1 MHPRRQEIFPFPFL
15 SNYKL
20 NSLWDEQNCYL
31 YNIVTVRCHL
41 EAINEV
47 LQSKIV
53 IVCQHTYKIIQ
64 GRNNLKW
71 KNKYLQPYMN
81 SNDFSSRVN
90 MQISVKK
97 KNKKQWGID
106 KKFPEE
112 VICTELPQ
120 FFENWGWT
128 ESLPTIVFYFA
139 ESCISTC
146 WVKFHENKK

>member
-97 KNKKQWGID
+97 KKKKTMRHRQKISGRGNLYRASSIFR
-106 KKFPEE
+106 KLR
-112 VICTELPQ
+112 V
-120 FFENWGWT
+120 NWIPSYNCFLLCRKLHLNMLSKIPW
-128 ESLPTIVFYFA
+128 
-139 ESCISTC
+139 
-146 WVKFHENKK
+146 K